1 MDSDETERNPHQ
13 EDRSMNLQALWREEG
28 GSMVA
33 LINPRKQA
41 EAEAGETPA
50 APYAFSNFL
59 KKFLQIKKIITVL
72 PGNPGWPKT

>member
-50 APYAFSNFL
+50 APYTFSIFL
-59 KKFLQIKKIITVL
+59 KKFLQIKK
-72 PGNPGWPKT
+72 

>member
-41 EAEAGETPA
+41 EAEAEAEAGETPA
-50 APYAFSNFL
+50 APYTFSIF
-59 KKFLQIKKIITVL
+59 
-72 PGNPGWPKT
+72 